1 MSAWLERMCM
11 DNNSDLRAQKKKKC
25 LPSQK
30 RSNANTA
37 RVPFQQP
44 WRPLP
49 SPASQTDISLNDT
62 PVVSVLGPLNLL
74 CAGKTANSHIL
85 QLRWCSKKSLKPND
99 SEIRP
104 ASSGGFLAHALHGS
118 ALNPFYLILTNQG
131 SSRFVSP
138 QRTSL

>member
-11 DNNSDLRAQKKKKC
+11 DNNSDLRAQKKNASPVRSVPMPTQPGSFSATLAPSSLSCIPNGYEFKQHSGGQCTWPSESSLCWENSKLSHPPAEVVLKKE
-25 LPSQK
+25 LE
-30 RSNANTA
+30 T
-37 RVPFQQP
+37 
-44 WRPLP
+44 
-49 SPASQTDISLNDT
+49 
-62 PVVSVLGPLNLL
+62 
-74 CAGKTANSHIL
+74 
-85 QLRWCSKKSLKPND
+85 ND

-104 ASSGGFLAHALHGS
+104 TSSGGFLAHDLHGS